1 MLCPVAMPLAPK
13 VWMTFG
19 MNRINMTIHIQEMIM
34 SLQRL
39 PSGNYPSETE
49 ALVDVGIKMSD
60 EQGVGEAA
68 RFLSSNEIPV
78 KVINRVL
85 FEPWLRRRSGRTA

>member
-1 MLCPVAMPLAPK
+1 
-13 VWMTFG
+13 
-19 MNRINMTIHIQEMIM
+19 M

-49 ALVDVGIKMSD
+49 ALVDTGIRISD

-68 RFLSSNEIPV
+68 RFLSTNDIPV

-85 FEPWLRRRSGRTA
+85 FEPWLRRRSGRTS